1 MTTFSIVSND
11 AAVLAALGQL
21 RGRMDD
27 MSPALKEIGEDL
39 TAIVKQTFSTST
51 SPWGEKW
58 VPNAEATIQAH
69 LGRFSSSYSKK
80 TGQLTATGAQRI
92 QNKKPLI
99 GETRALSTNIY
110 PDVEG
115 NVLTIG
121 STMKYAAIQNL
132 GGMAGRGK
140 KVRIPARPFM
150 PISESG
156 NIAPV
161 AQQAILEVLNGYL
174 NQP

>member
-21 RGRMDD
+21 RGRMND

-58 VPNAEATIQAH
+58 LPNAEATILAH
-69 LGRFSSSYSKK
+69 LDRFSSSYGKK
-80 TGQLTATGAQRI
+80 TGRLTATGSQRV

-99 GETRALSTNIY
+99 GETRALSSNIY

-115 NVLTIG
+115 NILTIG

-150 PISESG
+150 PIDELG
-156 NIAPV
+156 NIAPI
-161 AQQAILEVLNGYL
+161 AQTAVMDVLEQYL
-174 NQP
+174 K